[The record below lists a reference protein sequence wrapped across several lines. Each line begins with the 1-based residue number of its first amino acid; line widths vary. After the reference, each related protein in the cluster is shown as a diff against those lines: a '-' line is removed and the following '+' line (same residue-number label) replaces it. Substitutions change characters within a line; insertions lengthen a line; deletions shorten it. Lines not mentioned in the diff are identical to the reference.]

1 MPRRRRTLKCCSAIS
16 TRRTYIWSGLAY
28 VAVVAWLYLANE
40 GQTCFAVCPSKLFYG
55 LPCPGCGTTRAT
67 LQLLHGN
74 LLAALRL
81 NPNCLLAAAFLLFYP
96 LLLLLSLV
104 RRRHYLPLLVEEGK
118 RWMGG
123 WIFWVLFGIIE
134 GGIWWHN
141 FLVL

>member
-1 MPRRRRTLKCCSAIS
+1 MNSYSAIS
-16 TRRTYIWSGLAY
+16 TRRIYIWSGLAY

-40 GQTCFAVCPSKLFYG
+40 GQTCIAVCPSKLFYG

-74 LLAALRL
+74 FFTALRL

-96 LLLLLSLV
+96 LLLLLSLL
-104 RRRHYLPLLVEEGK
+104 RRRHYLADLMAEGQ
-118 RWMGG
+118 RWMKS

>member
-1 MPRRRRTLKCCSAIS
+1 M
-16 TRRTYIWSGLAY
+16 
-28 VAVVAWLYLANE
+28 AVVAWLYLANE

-141 FLVL
+141 WWANI